1 MDKNK
6 NVRNNL
12 KFICIFF
19 IILFISFICIVK
31 SFNTPKEDMKI
42 LYAYNITRN
51 SDYKVYLKP
60 NNYIEQKYMGMNE
73 TYITDLVDYID
84 ANFRYNYNVSQNA
97 TSKYTYKVIAVLNV
111 EYYVTGSSQGTKLW
125 SKEYTL
131 VEPKQ
136 LQIESN
142 QININENV
150 KIDFNSYNSEIKKF
164 KEQFGLP
171 IKSYLDVKLV
181 VASEIDVAESNKI
194 QKDDSAVNLKMDLN
208 QQVFSILQDYEPIDK
223 GQIIDEEN
231 ISNVSNVIL
240 LTIGIILFAISAF
253 GILNIIRKIIVA
265 DRKTDYE
272 IALNR
277 ILKNYGDIVAE
288 IVTPTETEGM
298 KVIDVKNFD
307 QLLDI
312 EEEIRMP
319 ILFYEIVEGEEGEFT
334 IIYDNIVYRYILEG
348 RRHNK

>member
-97 TSKYTYKVIAVLNV
+97 TSKYTYKVVAVLNV

-194 QKDDSAVNLKMDLN
+194 QKDNSAVNLKMDLN

>member
-97 TSKYTYKVIAVLNV
+97 TSKYTYKVVAVLNV

-131 VEPKQ
+131 VEPKK

>member
-97 TSKYTYKVIAVLNV
+97 TSKYTYKVVAVLNV

>member
-1 MDKNK
+1 MDKNN

-19 IILFISFICIVK
+19 VTLFISFICIVK
-31 SFNTPKEDMKI
+31 SFNTPKEDMKM
-42 LYAYNITRN
+42 LYAYNIARN
-51 SDYKVYLKP
+51 SDYKVYLKN
-60 NNYIEQKYMGMNE
+60 NNYINQEYMGMNA

-84 ANFRYNYNVSQNA
+84 ANFRYNYNVSKKA
-97 TSKYTYKVIAVLNV
+97 SSKSTYKVVAVLNV
-111 EYYVTGSSQGTKLW
+111 EYYVTGAEEGTKLW

-131 VEPKQ
+131 VEPKEIKQ
-136 LQIESN
+136 DNN
-142 QININENV
+142 QIIINENV
-150 KIDFNSYNSEIKKF
+150 KIDFNKYNAEIEGF

-171 IKSYLDVKLV
+171 IKAYLDVKLV
-181 VASEIDVAESNKI
+181 VNSEIDVSDSNKVE
-194 QKDDSAVNLKMDLN
+194 KDNSVINLKMDLN
-208 QQVFSILQDYEPIDK
+208 QQVFSITQDYEQATK
-223 GQIIDEEN
+223 GQIFDDGKMNSASN
-231 ISNVSNVIL
+231 IIL
-240 LTIGIILFAISAF
+240 LVIGIILFAISAF
-253 GILNIIRKIIVA
+253 GILNIIRKIISA
-265 DRKTDYE
+265 DKKTDYD

-319 ILFYEIVEGEEGEFT
+319 ILFYEIAEGEEGEFT
-334 IIYDNIVYRYILEG
+334 IIYDNIVYRYVLSE
-348 RRHNK
+348 RRH

>member
-1 MDKNK
+1 MDN
-6 NVRNNL
+6 NVKNNL
-12 KFICIFF
+12 KKVCIFF
-19 IILFISFICIVK
+19 ITLFISFICIVK
-31 SFNTPKEDMKI
+31 SFNTPKEDMKM

-51 SDYKVYLKP
+51 SDYKVYLKN
-60 NNYIEQKYMGMNE
+60 NNYINQEYMGMNA

-84 ANFRYNYNVSQNA
+84 ANFRYNYNVSQKA
-97 TSKYTYKVIAVLNV
+97 TSKCNYSVVAELNV
-111 EYYVTGSSQGTKLW
+111 EYYPVGQTQGTKLW
-125 SKEYTL
+125 SKEYSII
-131 VEPKQ
+131 EPKQ

-150 KIDFNSYNSEIKKF
+150 KIDFNLYNSEIKKF

-171 IKSYLDVKLV
+171 IKSYLNVKLV
-181 VASEIDVAESNKI
+181 VNSEINVAENQKI
-194 QKDDSAVNLKMDLN
+194 EKDSSVINLKMDLN
-208 QQVFSILQDYEPIDK
+208 QPVFSIVQDYEPTNN
-223 GQIIDEEN
+223 GQVMDDEN
-231 ISNVSNVIL
+231 INNGSNMIL
-240 LTIGIILFAISAF
+240 LLIGILVLVISAV
-253 GILNIIRKIIVA
+253 GILNIIRKIIFA
-265 DRKTDYE
+265 ERKSDYE

-298 KVIDVKNFD
+298 KAIDVKNFD

-319 ILFYEIVEGEEGEFT
+319 ILFYEKIPGEEGEFT
-334 IIYDNIVYRYILEG
+334 IIYDNIVYRYILSG

>member
-1 MDKNK
+1 MDKNN

-19 IILFISFICIVK
+19 ITLFISFICIVK
-31 SFNTPKEDMKI
+31 SFNTPKEDMKM

-60 NNYIEQKYMGMNE
+60 NNYIEQIYMGMNA

-84 ANFRYNYNVSQNA
+84 ANFRYNYNVSQKA
-97 TSKYTYKVIAVLNV
+97 TSKYTYKVVAVLNV

-125 SKEYTL
+125 SKEYTI

-136 LQIESN
+136 IQTESN

-150 KIDFNSYNSEIKKF
+150 KIDFNSYNSEIKRF

-171 IKSYLDVKLV
+171 IKAYLDVKLV
-181 VASEIDVAESNKI
+181 VNSEIDVAESQKI
-194 QKDDSAVNLKMDLN
+194 QKDDSVVNLKMDLN
-208 QQVFSILQDYEPIDK
+208 QQVFSILQDYEPTDK
-223 GQIIDEEN
+223 GQVIDEEN

-240 LTIGIILFAISAF
+240 LIIGIILFAISAF
-253 GILNIIRKIIVA
+253 GILNVIRKIISA

-319 ILFYEIVEGEEGEFT
+319 ILFYEKLPGEEGEFT
-334 IIYDNIVYRYILEG
+334 IIYDNIVYRYILGG

>member
-1 MDKNK
+1 MDKNN

-19 IILFISFICIVK
+19 ITLFISFICIVK
-31 SFNTPKEDMKI
+31 SFDTPKENMKM

-60 NNYIEQKYMGMNE
+60 NNYIEQMYMGMNA

-84 ANFRYNYNVSQNA
+84 ANFRYNYNVSQKG
-97 TSKYTYKVIAVLNV
+97 TSRYAYKVVAVLNV

-131 VEPKQ
+131 IEPKE
-136 LQIESN
+136 IRTESN

-171 IKSYLDVKLV
+171 IKAYLDVKLV
-181 VASEIDVAESNKI
+181 VNSEINVADSNKI
-194 QKDDSAVNLKMDLN
+194 QKDDSVVNLKMDLN
-208 QQVFSILQDYEPIDK
+208 QQVFSILQDYEPTYK
-223 GQIIDEEN
+223 GQEIDEES
-231 ISNVSNVIL
+231 ISNISNVIL
-240 LTIGIILFAISAF
+240 LTIGIILFGISAF
-253 GILNIIRKIIVA
+253 GILNIIRKVISA
-265 DRKTDYE
+265 DRRTDYE

-288 IVTPTETEGM
+288 IVTPTETKGM

-319 ILFYEIVEGEEGEFT
+319 ILFYEKASGEEGEFT
-334 IIYDNIVYRYILEG
+334 IIYDNIVYRYILGG
-348 RRHNK
+348 RRHK

>member
-1 MDKNK
+1 MDKNN

-19 IILFISFICIVK
+19 ITLFISFICIVK
-31 SFNTPKEDMKI
+31 SFNTPKEDMKM

-60 NNYIEQKYMGMNE
+60 NNYIEQIYMGMNA

-84 ANFRYNYNVSQNA
+84 ANFRYNYNVSQKA
-97 TSKYTYKVIAVLNV
+97 TSKYTYKVVAVLNV

-125 SKEYTL
+125 SKEYTIL
-131 VEPKQ
+131 EPKQ
-136 LQIESN
+136 IQTESN

-150 KIDFNSYNSEIKKF
+150 KIDFNSYNSEIKRF

-171 IKSYLDVKLV
+171 IKAYLDVKLV
-181 VASEIDVAESNKI
+181 VNSEIDVAESQKI
-194 QKDDSAVNLKMDLN
+194 QKDDSVVNLKMDLN
-208 QQVFSILQDYEPIDK
+208 QQVFSILQDYEPTDK
-223 GQIIDEEN
+223 GQVIDEEN

-240 LTIGIILFAISAF
+240 LIIGIILFAISAF
-253 GILNIIRKIIVA
+253 GILNVIRKIISA

-319 ILFYEIVEGEEGEFT
+319 ILFYEKLPGEEGEFT
-334 IIYDNIVYRYILEG
+334 IIYDNIVYRYILGG